1 MSADD
6 READAAMEQVM
17 KTTPPMDTSVAATLL
32 REAKEIMDEH
42 GVAFFLRQGTCLG
55 AIRDNAFISWDD
67 DIDIGSIEGG
77 CVARVPDFLR
87 VEFVG
92 DGGLLRVRRDA
103 GPCYSPSTVYQR

>member
-32 REAKEIMDEH
+32 REAKEIMDGH

-67 DIDIGSIEGG
+67 DIDIGSIVGFRGFHERVIEP
-77 CVARVPDFLR
+77 VADSFRARGFHVKRTRFW
-87 VEFVG
+87 V
-92 DGGLLRVRRDA
+92 
-103 GPCYSPSTVYQR
+103 SPLTF